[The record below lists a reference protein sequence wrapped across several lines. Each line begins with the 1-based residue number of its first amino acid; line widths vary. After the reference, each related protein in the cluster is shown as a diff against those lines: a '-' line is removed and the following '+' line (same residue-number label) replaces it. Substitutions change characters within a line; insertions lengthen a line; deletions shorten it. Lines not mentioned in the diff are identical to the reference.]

1 MEVTMNEDTQKAE
14 KPVKNTVAVRLDEVP
29 MPIHEKV
36 KRFRKEMIKR
46 KGRMVTLTEAY
57 YEYLRTR

>member
-1 MEVTMNEDTQKAE
+1 
-14 KPVKNTVAVRLDEVP
+14 VRLDEVP
-29 MPIHEKV
+29 RPTHEKV
-36 KRFRKEMIKR
+36 RRFQKELIRR